1 MNSSLRI
8 VLIVL
13 LGALAAVVMGVGLAN
28 ESLLLSFLAVG
39 MLFWAIIEW
48 AGGPLPE
55 AWLLAAILAGYII
68 GNRGFAQLSL
78 SSVVPLL
85 PAETVLLVALPALGA
100 RMAFGQM
107 RAFYRDSLNYAL
119 LAWVLL
125 GAARLPLDISHHGF
139 FALRDFAMVYYA
151 AFFFLGQA
159 FAGHAASTRLLK
171 RALTASFVALP
182 LVAAVEEWVPGYFF
196 THFTVR
202 GVPVIYHKSDLLAA
216 GLAGG
221 FFWLWTRWE
230 KSGHKLWLLPAAAN
244 LLMLGTTASSRAA
257 MFALG
262 VVTVMWLVARRWR
275 IAAAQVLI
283 VGTAVSV
290 VIFISAL
297 GNNNLRQTAVYSTY
311 EHAVSIFDLE
321 GTGTYVNQASGNPG
335 ENNRFRM
342 IWWRTVIQD
351 TLAQNPVLGLGFG
364 YDLAARFL
372 VEYELLAAEDF
383 ATRSPHSMLVSVL
396 GRMGFVGLGLWL
408 AVAAGM
414 LSLTVRCFQQGNLD
428 SIGLVSLAWVLW
440 FSACFGVVLEG
451 PMGAVVFWTALGLA
465 NAGLT
470 DLPADEPVL
479 AEDLQPAA
487 PPDEVAASL

>member
-159 FAGHAASTRLLK
+159 FAGHAASTRLL
-171 RALTASFVALP
+171 
-182 LVAAVEEWVPGYFF
+182 
-196 THFTVR
+196 
-202 GVPVIYHKSDLLAA
+202 
-216 GLAGG
+216 
-221 FFWLWTRWE
+221 
-230 KSGHKLWLLPAAAN
+230 
-244 LLMLGTTASSRAA
+244 
-257 MFALG
+257 
-262 VVTVMWLVARRWR
+262 
-275 IAAAQVLI
+275 
-283 VGTAVSV
+283 
-290 VIFISAL
+290 
-297 GNNNLRQTAVYSTY
+297 
-311 EHAVSIFDLE
+311 
-321 GTGTYVNQASGNPG
+321 
-335 ENNRFRM
+335 
-342 IWWRTVIQD
+342 
-351 TLAQNPVLGLGFG
+351 
-364 YDLAARFL
+364 
-372 VEYELLAAEDF
+372 
-383 ATRSPHSMLVSVL
+383 
-396 GRMGFVGLGLWL
+396 
-408 AVAAGM
+408 
-414 LSLTVRCFQQGNLD
+414 
-428 SIGLVSLAWVLW
+428 
-440 FSACFGVVLEG
+440 
-451 PMGAVVFWTALGLA
+451 
-465 NAGLT
+465 
-470 DLPADEPVL
+470 
-479 AEDLQPAA
+479 
-487 PPDEVAASL
+487 